1 MNEEFVDCRCRM
13 CGKGIR
19 VIIAVSKS
27 KTALCKMCKEKY
39 TFTIKPV
46 VDVESQHTNRHG
58 VIY

>member
-1 MNEEFVDCRCRM
+1 M